1 MINLAYEEN
10 GSGDPVLF
18 IAGTGGAGRTW
29 HIHQV
34 PTFVAAGYRC
44 ITFDNRGIG
53 ATENAGGFGTEQM
66 VADTAALI
74 EQVADGGPARVVAMS
89 MGAYIAQEL
98 MLVRPE
104 LVSQAVL
111 MGTRGR
117 LDRIRKSI
125 RAADVELTKAEI
137 KLPPA
142 YAAKV
147 RVLENF
153 SPKTIND
160 EKAIG
165 DWMEM
170 FTAFPIKRTPGL
182 AAQLEVYPKENRLTA
197 YRSIRTEVL
206 VIGFADDVLTP
217 ATLGR
222 EVADAL
228 PNGRYV
234 QIGHTGHLGFLE
246 RPETVNN
253 AMLDFFAG
261 TLV

>member
-1 MINLAYEEN
+1 
-10 GSGDPVLF
+10 
-18 IAGTGGAGRTW
+18 
-29 HIHQV
+29 
-34 PTFVAAGYRC
+34 
-44 ITFDNRGIG
+44 
-53 ATENAGGFGTEQM
+53 
-66 VADTAALI
+66 
-74 EQVADGGPARVVAMS
+74 

-98 MLVRPE
+98 MLIRPD

-182 AAQLEVYPKENRLTA
+182 ARPARGLPQGEPADRLPVHHAPKCW
-197 YRSIRTEVL
+197 
-206 VIGFADDVLTP
+206 
-217 ATLGR
+217 
-222 EVADAL
+222 
-228 PNGRYV
+228 
-234 QIGHTGHLGFLE
+234 
-246 RPETVNN
+246 
-253 AMLDFFAG
+253 
-261 TLV
+261 